1 VFDRSF
7 RDAPAFG
14 HKGKGD
20 SFMKGQVE
28 EQLTEVFRD
37 VFEDD
42 GIVVARGLTAD
53 KVDGWDSLTHVRL
66 LLTIERK
73 FAVKISA
80 MEAGKLKT
88 VGDLL
93 DLLHTKLGEQKS

>member
-1 VFDRSF
+1 
-7 RDAPAFG
+7 
-14 HKGKGD
+14 
-20 SFMKGQVE
+20 MKDQVE
-28 EQLTEVFRD
+28 ERLTEVFHD

-42 GIVVARGLTAD
+42 AIVVTRELTAD

-73 FAVKISA
+73 FGVKISA
-80 MEAGKLKT
+80 MDAGKLKT

-93 DLLHTKLGEQKS
+93 DLLDAKLGKQKG